1 MSDRLPE
8 GKTAVMRVPATPIYA
23 NAGGDIF
30 GGWLMGQVDIA
41 GSIPAVL
48 RAKGRVV
55 TVAVNHMQFI
65 KPVYVGDM
73 VSLYAEVAKVGR
85 TSITV
90 DVQVYAERNPAAPEC
105 VRVSEARLTY
115 VAVDEQGRPRPVPEQ
130 RAQEPDP
137 VSG

>member
-1 MSDRLPE
+1 MSDALPQ
-8 GKTAVMRVPATPIYA
+8 GRVPVMRVPATPLYA

-73 VSLYAEVAKVGR
+73 VSLYAEVEAVGR
-85 TSITV
+85 SSIAV
-90 DVQVYAERNPAAPEC
+90 GVEVYAERNPAAPEC
-105 VRVSEARLTY
+105 VKVSAARLTY
-115 VAVDEQGRPRPVPEQ
+115 VAVDGRGKPRPVDAPE
-130 RAQEPDP
+130 
-137 VSG
+137 S

>member
-1 MSDRLPE
+1 MSDRLP
-8 GKTAVMRVPATPIYA
+8 TDRAPVMRVPATPLYA

-73 VSLYAEVAKVGR
+73 VSLYAEVAEVGR
-85 TSITV
+85 SSIAV
-90 DVQVYAERNPAAPEC
+90 DVEVYAERNPAAPEC
-105 VRVSEARLTY
+105 VQVSRARLTY
-115 VAVDEQGRPRPVPEQ
+115 VAVDGEGRPRSVDARET
-130 RAQEPDP
+130 
-137 VSG
+137 